1 MNVQKLDDQELQLA
15 LKTIAQS
22 LRESTADGITLLVEI
37 GRRDLHVSEGYA
49 SLFTYC
55 LGELCFT
62 KGMASRWSRAA
73 KVAAQ
78 YPDVIERLR
87 DGRLSLCV
95 LTVLADR
102 PELVAEA
109 DHMTKEEAER
119 LLVTAKPRPEKKDVV
134 PAIAFPTETTLP
146 VVTFECAGTRLAPVT
161 TPLQSPVIAPAAAP
175 RQPAELITAQ
185 KRSVIEP
192 ITSTKSRL
200 HFDVEA
206 DTLAKLHRARE
217 VMRGKDLGAIVG
229 AALDLLLDAH
239 DPLRRHERRER
250 ARAARKAPP
259 KTAWGVALK
268 VEPSAAPR
276 TEPAAEATP
285 ERRPRRPHLKRAVKD
300 AAQAAAGGQC
310 EFVGRSGRRC
320 TEREWSEHDHVQP
333 LAFGGANDLENI
345 RILCKRHH
353 RQLTSQS
360 FHGWSPFPAAR

>member
-1 MNVQKLDDQELQLA
+1 MNVQNLDDQELQVA
-15 LKTIAQS
+15 LKTIAKS
-22 LRESTADGITLLVEI
+22 LRESTADGISLLVEI

-55 LGELCFT
+55 IGELCFT

-73 KVAAQ
+73 KVAAHC
-78 YPDVIERLR
+78 PGVIERLR

-119 LLVTAKPRPEKKDVV
+119 LLVTVRPRPEKKDVV
-134 PAIAFPTETTLP
+134 PAIAFPIETTLR
-146 VVTFECAGTRLAPVT
+146 VATFENAETRPASVT
-161 TPLQSPVIAPAAAP
+161 TPLQRPVIEPNAAL
-175 RQPAELITAQ
+175 RQPSEMITAQ
-185 KRSVIEP
+185 KKPVIEP

-200 HFDVEA
+200 HFDVDA

-217 VMRGKDLGAIVG
+217 IMRGKDLSAIVG

-250 ARAARKAPP
+250 AKSERKPTA
-259 KTAWGVALK
+259 KTTRDVASK
-268 VEPSAAPR
+268 VEPITAPR
-276 TEPAAEATP
+276 TEPAAEATA
-285 ERRPRRPHLKRAVKD
+285 ERKPRRPHLKRAVKD

-310 EFVGRSGRRC
+310 EFVGRSGKRC
-320 TEREWSEHDHVQP
+320 SEREWSEHDHVRP
-333 LAFGGANDLENI
+333 LAFGGANNLENI

-353 RQLTSQS
+353 RQVTSQS